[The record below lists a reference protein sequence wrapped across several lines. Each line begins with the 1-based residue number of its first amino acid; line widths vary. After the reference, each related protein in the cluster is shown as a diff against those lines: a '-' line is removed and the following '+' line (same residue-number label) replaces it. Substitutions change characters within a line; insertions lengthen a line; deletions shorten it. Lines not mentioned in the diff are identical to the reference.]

1 MTLRLPVVT
10 CPAGDINK
18 QVRAKISMELDGAM
32 VCSGFFWSCIVLK
45 KNKNCVIIPESA
57 GAFGWNAQSS

>member
-32 VCSGFFWSCIVLK
+32 VCSGFFLELHCFK
-45 KNKNCVIIPESA
+45 KKKKLCDNT
-57 GAFGWNAQSS
+57 